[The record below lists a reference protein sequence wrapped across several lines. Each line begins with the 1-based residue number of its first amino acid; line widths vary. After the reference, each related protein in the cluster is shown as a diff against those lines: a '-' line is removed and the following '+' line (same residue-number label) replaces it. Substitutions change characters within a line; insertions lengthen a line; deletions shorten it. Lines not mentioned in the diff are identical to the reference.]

1 MSIISQVR
9 IVIADD
15 EKPARDRLRHL
26 LERDAR
32 LELVSSCAG
41 GAEAVSIVRNE
52 RVSGRPVHLLLL
64 DVQMPEMD
72 GFDVVSALL
81 DVRTMD
87 GLPLIIFVTAYD
99 DYALRAFETHAIDYL
114 LKPFSD
120 ERFEASLDRAIRFVR
135 AGDAQALMLQMRAML
150 NRLGQAG
157 NETREDGAGRPA
169 LDRIVVK
176 GSQRARILPVEQ
188 IVWIQAEGVYVNLHT
203 RDGGVHLH
211 RELLGTLDSVLD
223 PQRFVRIH
231 RSAIVNIDAVLEL
244 RQDPHGNFIAVLRG
258 GAEVRVGR
266 HFRSRLQARLGQNL

>member
-1 MSIISQVR
+1 MSTVSQVR

-26 LERDAR
+26 LERDSR
-32 LELVSSCAG
+32 VELVGICTG
-41 GAEAVSIVRNE
+41 GAEALSIVRNE
-52 RVSGRPVHLLLL
+52 RVSGRPVNLLFL

-81 DVRTMD
+81 DEPSMD
-87 GLPLIIFVTAYD
+87 GLPLVIFVTAYD
-99 DYALRAFETHAIDYL
+99 DYALRAFESHAIDYL

-120 ERFEASLDRAIRFVR
+120 ERFEASLDRAVRFVR
-135 AGDAQALMLQMRAML
+135 AGNAQTLMLQMRAML
-150 NRLGQAG
+150 NRLGQPG
-157 NETREDGAGRPA
+157 TEVRGVDGARPA

-176 GSQRARILPVEQ
+176 GAQRARILPVEQ
-188 IVWIQAEGVYVNLHT
+188 LVWIQAEGVYVNLHT